1 MTSDPHPVDNSVHD
15 HVRGPEGAPVTVL
28 FYGDYECPY
37 SLQAVRLLEGAHRAL
52 EGAFRLRYRHFP
64 LTDAHEFALVAA
76 RAAEAAGLQG
86 AFWGMHD
93 ALYAHAWALEPEAIR
108 GYAANLGL
116 ELDRFER
123 DLAGGAVL
131 RRVREQRV
139 SGHHLGVDATPTLFI
154 NNVRYTGA
162 LRSGALE
169 GAIEGQR

>member
-1 MTSDPHPVDNSVHD
+1 MSSPWSP
-15 HVRGPEGAPVTVL
+15 PE
-28 FYGDYECPY
+28 
-37 SLQAVRLLEGAHRAL
+37 
-52 EGAFRLRYRHFP
+52 RLRR
-64 LTDAHEFALVAA
+64 
-76 RAAEAAGLQG
+76 RGCRG

-154 NNVRYTGA
+154 NSVRYTGA